1 MQRYFFHIWS
11 NGHGRSYD
19 ELGLNFPS
27 TEAACREA
35 LRAAQ
40 DLISVFAAR
49 GQDPRDHAIE
59 IENEAGEVV
68 LRGLIETAG
77 LSICC
82 ASEQR
87 IDEWFSSVS
96 VRDDLVTRYTRT
108 LSTAA
113 MAREAS

>member
-11 NGHGRSYD
+11 KSHGRSYD

-68 LRGLIETAG
+68 LHLPFSEIFLRDVNDAAG
-77 LSICC
+77 ATV
-82 ASEQR
+82 ASPQQGYGKGQEEQ
-87 IDEWFSSVS
+87 DGA
-96 VRDDLVTRYTRT
+96 T
-108 LSTAA
+108 
-113 MAREAS
+113 